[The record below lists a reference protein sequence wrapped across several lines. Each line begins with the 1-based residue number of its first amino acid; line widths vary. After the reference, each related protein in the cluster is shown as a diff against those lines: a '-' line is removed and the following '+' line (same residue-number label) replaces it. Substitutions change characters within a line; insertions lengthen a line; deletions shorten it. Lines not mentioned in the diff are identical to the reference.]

1 MQFSFL
7 TLFPKMIEGYFCD
20 SILKN
25 ALEKGLISI
34 QTIQIRD
41 FASNAYKSVDM
52 PQIGGGAGQVLSYEV
67 LSRAIKSL
75 QQNVLDFGVRDEY
88 LRLESC
94 QNVSQ
99 NPPQEA
105 IQDMRQNVN
114 QNERQN
120 THNIGTLESK
130 NPNLQNTQNL
140 QNLQNPHFIT
150 PNLKSNLQS
159 NSQPNLQDFSPH
171 FAKQINPQTQ
181 NLAQSSPPKS
191 SPKTPAP
198 HIIFLSPCA
207 KLFTQNDA
215 KRLAQKPHIAFVCG
229 RYEGI
234 DERAIEMY
242 ADEVFCIGD
251 FILTGGELAALCMC
265 DSIARHIKGVLGNSE
280 SLQGE
285 SFENHLLEA
294 PVFARAIKEAKSTKQ
309 NQKIQTTHLDST
321 FLPQNHQKN
330 QNFTNFCAPSV
341 YSKGNHSKISVLK
354 NDLAVCKTRY
364 FRPNLF
370 EKWKIHT
377 KNTTK
382 KKG

>member
-1 MQFSFL
+1 MHFSFL

-41 FASNAYKSVDM
+41 FATNAYKSVDM

-75 QQNVLDFGVRDEY
+75 RQNALHFGVRDA
-88 LRLESC
+88 C
-94 QNVSQ
+94 QNVFEYA
-99 NPPQEA
+99 N
-105 IQDMRQNVN
+105 QDA
-114 QNERQN
+114 
-120 THNIGTLESK
+120 HNSDTLESK
-130 NPNLQNTQNL
+130 NPNPQNQHLITSNL
-140 QNLQNPHFIT
+140 E
-150 PNLKSNLQS
+150 SNLQPILQS
-159 NSQPNLQDFSPH
+159 KSKHNLQDSRPQTPH
-171 FAKQINPQTQ
+171 FVPQTPHLQ
-181 NLAQSSPPKS
+181 QSLSKKS
-191 SPKTPAP
+191 SPKPPAP

-215 KRLAQKPHIAFVCG
+215 KRLAQKSHIAFVCG

-234 DERAIEMY
+234 DERVIEMC

-265 DSIARHIKGVLGNSE
+265 DSIARNIKGVLGNSE

-285 SFENHLLEA
+285 SFENYLLEA
-294 PVFARAIKEAKSTKQ
+294 PVFARHIKESKSAKQ
-309 NQKIQTTHLDST
+309 NPKARTTHLDST

-330 QNFTNFCAPSV
+330 QNLINFCPPSV
-341 YSKGNHSKISVLK
+341 YSKGNHSKITALK

-377 KNTTK
+377 KTQPK